1 MSETLTADQQKL
13 QDFENGMKQ
22 TLFEAGSIDD
32 KSTGEQFPEESG
44 LNTFESAEPYRE
56 EKLTSSEDAQV
67 AQEKADKIRYKRGS
81 RLGALNNQI
90 SELMHANQELSQ
102 KLDYNTQFFSQELER
117 VAKEKDREAKK
128 AHEIEK
134 HSLQVKK
141 DYLVNA
147 LIEAKEV
154 GDYKA
159 EAKIQ
164 ESLMKLQVDL
174 STADLRIPARESPT
188 AYVERYKPPVVEK
201 ATPLRAEYAEWLE
214 SNPWFSKDS
223 PHYNPDLAQEAI
235 DGARELNKYLQLN
248 KLTHMIDTKDYYE
261 AIDDLVKSKYNVS
274 KESPGERMDD
284 EELPEDM
291 PRNKTAR
298 MVAPVNRL
306 GQGTADRVPV
316 SGGGTVYLSADEK
329 EMALSRKKTH
339 PNGTPYSDKELL
351 QYQAQLLQKLAIHDK
366 QYGIPNNPHKTTL
379 RFG

>member
-1 MSETLTADQQKL
+1 MSEAVTADQQKL
-13 QDFENGMKQ
+13 QDFESGMKQ
-22 TLFEAGSIDD
+22 TLFEAGSIDGTTPVEV
-32 KSTGEQFPEESG
+32 STEESG

-56 EKLTSSEDAQV
+56 EKLTSSEDAQA
-67 AQEKADKIRYKRGS
+67 AQEKADKVRYKRGS

-102 KLDYNTQFFSQELER
+102 KLDYNTKFFSQELDR
-117 VAKEKDREAKK
+117 VAREKEREAKK

-134 HSLQVKK
+134 HSLKVKK
-141 DYLVNA
+141 DYLINA
-147 LIEAKEV
+147 LVEAKEV

-164 ESLMKLQVDL
+164 DSLMKLQVDL
-174 STADLRIPARESPT
+174 STADLRAPQREDPS
-188 AYVERYKPPVVEK
+188 AYVERYRPPVVEK
-201 ATPLRAEYAEWLE
+201 AAPLRAEYAEWLE
-214 SNPWFSKDS
+214 NNPWFSEDS
-223 PHYNPDLAQEAI
+223 PHYNADLAREAI

-248 KLTHMIDTKDYYE
+248 KMTHLIDTADYYE
-261 AIDDLVKSKYNVS
+261 ALDDLVKSKYNVAS
-274 KESPGERMDD
+274 QSERIDD
-284 EELPEDM
+284 EELIEDM

-298 MVAPVNRL
+298 IVAPVNRS
-306 GQGTADRVPV
+306 GQGTADRIPV

-339 PNGTPYSDKELL
+339 ANGTPYSEKELL